1 MTDTNQRGRRAEARE
16 LPARR
21 ADGLSAEAA
30 ASLLRRGVV
39 LYRETPTRAG
49 EARLFPR
56 ARRRLYSAK
65 VLDGDS
71 AFLCEAAL
79 LDASPGGMR
88 LRLARNVGLPPR
100 FGVLDDQTGE
110 ACTVSQVWRRDQTV
124 GVRIHEREPPRPLRP
139 VEKAAL
145 LGRYYGVRD

>member
-1 MTDTNQRGRRAEARE
+1 VTDRGERGRRPEARE
-16 LPARR
+16 LSARR
-21 ADGLSAEAA
+21 AEGLSAEAA
-30 ASLLRRGVV
+30 DSLRRRGVV
-39 LYRETPTRAG
+39 LYREVPTGAG

-79 LDASPGGMR
+79 LDASPGGLR

-100 FGVLDDQTGE
+100 FGVFDDQTGE
-110 ACTVSQVWRRDQTV
+110 VCTVSQVWRRGQTV
-124 GVRIHEREPPRPLRP
+124 GVRIHDREPPRPLRP
-139 VEKAAL
+139 VDKAAL